1 MSRPV
6 VALVGRT
13 NVGKSTLLNRI
24 VGERYAVVDDR
35 PHVTRDRLIVP
46 VTWGERELL
55 VVDTGGWGL
64 DAVSGMD
71 LKVRQQAELRD
82 FPG

>member
-24 VGERYAVVDDR
+24 LGERHAVVDDS
-35 PHVTRDRLIVP
+35 PNVTRDRLIVP
-46 VTWGERELL
+46 VTWGGRDIL
-55 VVDTGGWGL
+55 VVDTGGMG
-64 DAVSGMD
+64 
-71 LKVRQQAELRD
+71 
-82 FPG
+82 P